1 VLPAL
6 PPAGNARTIMT
17 EKNIARS
24 DMSEERTRLLQRV
37 EERLARLEAGVHE
50 GVLHWKKFHLH
61 KALDA
66 LSGDHSTANLHLDEF
81 DREALAK
88 EYPEMEADRLPS
100 IEEMRSR
107 FSTIS
112 GGMV

>member
-1 VLPAL
+1 
-6 PPAGNARTIMT
+6 
-17 EKNIARS
+17 
-24 DMSEERTRLLQRV
+24 MSEERTKLLQRF
-37 EERLARLEAGVHE
+37 EERLARLEAGVHD
-50 GVLHWKKFHLH
+50 GVVRWKKFHLH

-66 LSGDHSTANLHLDEF
+66 LPDDHSLANLHLDEF

-88 EYPEMEADRLPS
+88 EYPEIEADRLPT

-107 FSTIS
+107 FSTIA